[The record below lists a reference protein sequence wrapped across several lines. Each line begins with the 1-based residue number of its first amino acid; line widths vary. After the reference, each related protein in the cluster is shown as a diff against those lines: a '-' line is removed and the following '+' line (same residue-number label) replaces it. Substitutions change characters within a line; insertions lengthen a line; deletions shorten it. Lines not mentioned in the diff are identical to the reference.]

1 MSLVREQHTFL
12 LHVAE
17 LIRKAAEMG
26 FVASGGEL
34 YRTAEQQAIYIK
46 TGRSKTLDSQ
56 HLKRLAVDL
65 NFFRPSPDGSLALTY
80 DVEAIR
86 PLGEFWEGLDPANR
100 WGGHWYNFKDVP
112 HFERREGAARATVA
126 PLPAAMTAAAVAAPS
141 AAGMIGTLAPQATGP
156 VWRGRGLLQATVG
169 PRGTNQRDD
178 VESVQRLLN
187 FCQAAGRVTLPAP
200 LKLDGAFGGKTLAAI
215 MDFQRAVLTATQP
228 DGTVG
233 ADSPVL
239 RSLCESLPAAFD
251 GSLLGMIYL
260 RAGDKDLTELA
271 PLIEREM
278 ALRLIDTPLRRAHF
292 LAQIGH
298 ESGELR
304 FRTEIASGERYEGR
318 LDLGNVQPGDGP
330 RFRGRGLIQLTGRAN
345 YAEFGRA
352 LGLEADLLADPDR
365 VANDPELCVKAAGW
379 YWARRDLN
387 ALADANNLTEIT
399 RRINGGLNGLEDRRR
414 LFNRASAML

>member
-17 LIRKAAEMG
+17 LIRKAAELG

-34 YRTAEQQAIYIK
+34 YRTADQQAIYIK
-46 TGRSKTLDSQ
+46 AGRSKTLDSQ
-56 HLKRLAVDL
+56 HLKRLAIDL
-65 NFFRPSPDGSLALTY
+65 NFFRAAPDGRLALTY
-80 DVEAIR
+80 DVEALR

-100 WGGHWYNFKDVP
+100 WGGHWNNFKDTP
-112 HFERREGAARATVA
+112 HFERREGGAGAKLAPATVA
-126 PLPAAMTAAAVAAPS
+126 TAPAAIAASPTTMSATIAPTAD
-141 AAGMIGTLAPQATGP
+141 LAPG
-156 VWRGRGLLQATVG
+156 WRGRGLLQAAVG
-169 PRGTNQRDD
+169 PRGANQRDD

-187 FCQAAGRVTLPAP
+187 FCHAAGRVTLPAP
-200 LKLDGAFGGKTLAAI
+200 LKPDGAFGGKTLAAI
-215 MDFQRAVLTATQP
+215 MDFQRALLVATPP

-233 ADSPVL
+233 TDSAAL
-239 RSLCESLPAAFD
+239 HSLCESLPAAFD
-251 GSLLGMIYL
+251 GQLLGMIYL
-260 RAGDKDLTELA
+260 RAGDKDLAELA

-292 LAQIGH
+292 VAQIGH

-345 YAEFGRA
+345 YADFGRA
-352 LGLEADLLADPDR
+352 LGREAELLAEPDR
-365 VANDPELCVKAAGW
+365 VAADPELCVKAAGW

-414 LFNRASAML
+414 LFNRATALL